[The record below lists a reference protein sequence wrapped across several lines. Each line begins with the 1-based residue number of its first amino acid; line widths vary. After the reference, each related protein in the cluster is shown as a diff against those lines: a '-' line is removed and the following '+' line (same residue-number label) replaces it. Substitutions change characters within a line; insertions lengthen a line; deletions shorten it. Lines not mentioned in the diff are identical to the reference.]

1 MKNFEAI
8 PYVSLGPVRIGANR
22 SEIHSTLGTPEATF
36 KKKAAGSVQPT
47 DAWFNNA
54 LQVFYK
60 TEGVVEFVEV
70 SGGSGIEV
78 LCFGL
83 PVFATDAVSLMKRFM
98 EQADFQLEEGGCS
111 FISGALDMALWR
123 PDTEEPDSKFFATF
137 GLGEKGYYA

>member
-8 PYVSLGPVRIGANR
+8 SHVSLGPVLIGANR
-22 SEIHSTLGTPEATF
+22 SDVHSTLGAPETSF
-36 KKKAAGSVQPT
+36 KKAAGSVHPT

-54 LQVFYK
+54 LQVFY
-60 TEGVVEFVEV
+60 TSEGVVEFVEV

-83 PVFATDAVSLMKRFM
+83 PVFATDAVLLMNRFM

-111 FISGALDMALWR
+111 FLSGALDMALWR
-123 PDTEEPDSKFFATF
+123 PDTEGFENKFFATF
-137 GLGEKGYYA
+137 GLGEEGYYA